1 MNKERRLN
9 ELKKLFGLILGLVL
23 IFSISPIQTSAKET
37 TGNDYPLV
45 FVHGLGG
52 WGPGEMLGVNYW
64 GGFFD
69 LDQYMDGKGYNM
81 IPATVS
87 PFSSNWDRAAELYAF
102 LKGGTVDYGA
112 AHAKEHGHS
121 RYGKTYEKGA
131 YPNLDETNKI
141 HLIGHSMGGNTIRT
155 MTDLLIDGSA
165 SEMAYHQDHPEEGI
179 SPLFTGGK
187 DWIHSVT
194 TLGTPN
200 SGTTYADEENQ
211 MTELLKSLVIH
222 LATLSGKITNPD
234 LIVYDLKFEQ
244 WGIKRNPGEGFRSY
258 LNRVMDSNIWE
269 SQDISLFDLTTRGA
283 QQNNTWIDTH
293 EEVYYFSHSSQTT
306 YRSLLTGHHLPN
318 ALTIPIFYQP
328 SIYIGKYT
336 RKAAPAI
343 TKDWLPNDGIVN
355 TISSLYPIGHKYQ
368 AYNGVTP
375 PKKGV
380 WNYYPTM
387 MNYDHMDYM
396 GINPV
401 SYGTSYDIRN
411 FYTKLAN
418 SLKSLPK

>member
-1 MNKERRLN
+1 MKRI
-9 ELKKLFGLILGLVL
+9 FGLFIITVL
-23 IFSISPIQTSAKET
+23 FLSVSPIQTSATESSSN
-37 TGNDYPLV
+37 GNDYPLV

-52 WGPGEMLGVNYW
+52 WGPDEMLGVNYW
-64 GGFFD
+64 GGFYD
-69 LDQYMDGKGYNM
+69 LEKFMDNKGYNM

-87 PFSSNWDRAAELYAF
+87 PFSSNWDRAAELYAY

-112 AHAKEHGHS
+112 AHAKQHGHS
-121 RYGKTYEKGA
+121 RYGKTFPGVL
-131 YPNLDETNKI
+131 PNWDENNVI

-155 MTDLLIDGSA
+155 MTDILLDGSA
-165 SEMAYHQDHPEEGI
+165 SEIAHYNEHPEEGI

-187 DWIHSVT
+187 DWVHSVT

-211 MTELLKSLVIH
+211 MTQLLKELVIY
-222 LATLSGKITNPD
+222 LATVSGKITNPD

-244 WGIKRNPGEGFRSY
+244 WGIKRNPGEGFQSY
-258 LNRVMDSNIWE
+258 LNRVMNSNIWE
-269 SQDISLFDLTTRGA
+269 SQDISLYDLSTHGA
-283 QQNNTWIDTH
+283 AYNNTWIDTH
-293 EEVYYFSHSSQTT
+293 SEVYYFSHSSQTT
-306 YRSLLTGHHLPN
+306 YRSVLTGNHLPN

-336 RKAAPAI
+336 RKSAPAI
-343 TKDWLPNDGIVN
+343 NKDWLPNDGIVN
-355 TISSLYPIGHKYQ
+355 TISSKYPLSHAAQ
-368 AYNGVTP
+368 PYNGITS

-401 SYGTSYDIRN
+401 SYGTSYDITK
-411 FYTKLAN
+411 FYTKLAD
-418 SLKSLPK
+418 SLKSLPPK